1 MNPPFPQ
8 TRPFYYGAAALLYI
22 AVAAVYFHDL
32 LFFLPRGI
40 HEWAQAD
47 RLALALSFHDQGLNF
62 FKPATFNLRSAGGIT
77 GVEFPLPAYLAAG
90 AGKLLG
96 REHISFCFRLL
107 NTGVVL
113 ACCLRLFHFL
123 FQRGQGWLAAVLP
136 GLLLLGSPVFAF
148 YTCNYLPD
156 AVSAALVLWAGCAYL
171 DYERDCRRGQAVA
184 CLLLLT
190 LATLLKL
197 SAGIYFIVFSALLL
211 APSLSLRAGWKQ
223 PQGKQLWLLALAGGA
238 LVAGYTAYNH
248 YLNQRYQA
256 GVFLARPMPID
267 SMETLRYILFRIAT
281 LWRQEYF
288 SPVQYGFLLACGG
301 LVGTDLFRR
310 REKRWPWLPLLLGSL
325 AGGLIFFC
333 LMGRQ
338 FIDHDY
344 YFITPFMPGLV
355 LLALRAMCLL
365 PQLPL
370 PRLALQAVL
379 AATALGILLQGY
391 RHGQLRQAAVYKD
404 FSNYYRYPWMLDGA
418 QALDQAGIPRQARLL
433 VLQEQ
438 APNLALVYF
447 DRRGL
452 VEQAQSLGQVAE
464 VVEKHQISFILMER
478 KAYESLPAGDKE
490 GRTGWKPRLRND
502 RFVLLEPGPE

>member
-1 MNPPFPQ
+1 M
-8 TRPFYYGAAALLYI
+8 LLYV
-22 AVAAVYFHDL
+22 AVAAVYFQDM

-62 FKPATFNLRSAGGIT
+62 FKPATFNLRSAGGVT
-77 GVEFPLPAYLAAG
+77 GVEFPLPAYLAAWG
-90 AGKLLG
+90 GQLLG

-107 NTGVVL
+107 NMLVVL
-113 ACCLRLFHFL
+113 AACMRLFQFL
-123 FQRGQGWLAAVLP
+123 YRRTGHWLTSLLP

-148 YTCNYLPD
+148 YACNYLPD
-156 AVSAALVLWAGCAYL
+156 AVSAALVVMAGCAYL
-171 DYERDCRRGQAVA
+171 DFEQDRRQFQAIA

-211 APSLSLRAGWKQ
+211 APGLSLRAGWKQ
-223 PQGKQLWLLALAGGA
+223 PQAKGLWLLALAGAA

-248 YLNQRYQA
+248 YLNQRY
-256 GVFLARPMPID
+256 GSGIFLARAMPID
-267 SMETLRYILFRIAT
+267 SWETLQYILFRIAT

-288 SPVQYGFLLACGG
+288 SNVQYGSLLACGG
-301 LVGTDLFRR
+301 LVGAGFFRGPAS
-310 REKRWPWLPLLLGSL
+310 RWPWLPLLLISL
-325 AGGLIFFC
+325 AGGLAFFY

-344 YFITPFMPGLV
+344 YFITPFMPLLV
-355 LLALRAMCLL
+355 FVVLRAMLLL
-365 PQLPL
+365 PELPF
-370 PRLALQAVL
+370 PRPAVNGLL
-379 AATALGILLQGY
+379 AATALAFIWQGY
-391 RHGQLRQAAVYKD
+391 RHGQLRQADVYKD
-404 FSNYYRYPWMLDGA
+404 FSNYYRYPWMLNGA

-433 VLQEQ
+433 VLNEQ

-452 VEQAQSLGQVAE
+452 VEQAQTLGQVARLVKE
-464 VVEKHQISFILMER
+464 HQISFILMER
-478 KAYESLPAGDKE
+478 KAYAALPAEDKD
-490 GRTGWKPRLRND
+490 GRTGWKPRIRNN
-502 RFVLLEPGPE
+502 RFVLLQPGLQPE